1 MKKTIVWAVL
11 ALLLSACSG
20 LNKKTVSYQV
30 AKWDASKYYV
40 VSGEGTSKKASA
52 QNALD
57 RMQQELQQHTPA
69 DAQDLLGDLM
79 ANASVKK
86 TWRDPETAAK
96 HYYSL
101 AVLPRK
107 NAQTVLTPS
116 LNQVDAQLG
125 GLAAQFSDPADPLA
139 DLKVAYKMQPLVQRR
154 KALDEV
160 YQFVD
165 ESSRSYMPETFGPY
179 QNILKQKMAAVL
191 VGIEGEGRESAVM
204 VTYVVDALNKMGFGV
219 VQENT
224 PNQVLTVKL
233 QTEVEGYNSKKVNGL
248 IWCTSS
254 AAVSLVD
261 AAQGAT
267 FSRFNVSQRAGTTRR
282 EDSLRRSMQ
291 TAGEQAAREIEARL
305 ATYLKNK

>member
-1 MKKTIVWAVL
+1 MKKIVVLSAV
-11 ALLLSACSG
+11 ALLLNACSG
-20 LNKKTVSYQV
+20 LNRKTVSYQV

-40 VSGEGTSKKASA
+40 VAGEGTSKKDSA

-57 RMQQELQQHTPA
+57 RMQQELKQHTPA
-69 DAQDLLGDLM
+69 AAQDIIGDLM

-86 TWRDPETAAK
+86 TWRNPETAAK

-107 NAQTVLTPS
+107 NAQTVLTPL
-116 LNQVDAQLG
+116 LNQTDAQLG

-139 DLKVAYKMQPLVQRR
+139 DLKIAYKMQPLVQRR

-165 ESSRSYMPETFGPY
+165 ENRHSYMPETFGPY

-204 VTYVVDALNKMGFGV
+204 VTYVVDALNKMGFG
-219 VQENT
+219 
-224 PNQVLTVKL
+224 
-233 QTEVEGYNSKKVNGL
+233 
-248 IWCTSS
+248 
-254 AAVSLVD
+254 
-261 AAQGAT
+261 
-267 FSRFNVSQRAGTTRR
+267 
-282 EDSLRRSMQ
+282 
-291 TAGEQAAREIEARL
+291 
-305 ATYLKNK
+305 

>member
-1 MKKTIVWAVL
+1 MKKIIAL
-11 ALLLSACSG
+11 SAAALLLGACSG

-30 AKWDASKYYV
+30 AKWDTSKYYV
-40 VSGEGTSKKASA
+40 VAGEGSSKKDSA

-57 RMQQELQQHTPA
+57 RMQQDLRQHTPA
-69 DAQDLLGDLM
+69 AAEDVIGDLM
-79 ANASVKK
+79 ANAAVKK
-86 TWRDPETAAK
+86 TWRDPETTAK

-107 NAQTVLTPS
+107 NAQSVLTPL
-116 LNQVDAQLG
+116 LNQTDAQLG
-125 GLAAQFSDPADPLA
+125 GLSAQFSDPADPLA

-160 YQFVD
+160 YQFTD
-165 ESSRSYMPETFGPY
+165 ESRRSYMPETFGPY
-179 QNILKQKMAAVL
+179 QNILKQKMSAVL
-191 VGIEGEGRESAVM
+191 VGMEGEGRESAVM
-204 VTYVVDALNKMGFGV
+204 VTYIVDALNKMGFGV
-219 VQENT
+219 VQEEN
-224 PNQVLTVKL
+224 PNQVLTVKV

-291 TAGEQAAREIEARL
+291 AAGEQAAREIEDRL
-305 ATYLKNK
+305 ATYLKNR